1 VLLIFCDR
9 TEPIPKRTRCL
20 FRIASGPCD
29 ILQRSPDDFHY
40 SEQRGVI
47 YRPQFDIKRGLRIVH
62 SNCAERE
69 HASMLMLVE
78 ADPLLQRQG

>member
-1 VLLIFCDR
+1 
-9 TEPIPKRTRCL
+9 
-20 FRIASGPCD
+20 
-29 ILQRSPDDFHY
+29 
-40 SEQRGVI
+40 
-47 YRPQFDIKRGLRIVH
+47 LRIVH